1 MTSVDRRSFL
11 RNAVKVGGAA
21 ALAPSLA
28 GLAAC
33 NDPPLA
39 AGPDLHRSA
48 IPRAGRGFG
57 GYGPLAL
64 SPDVPELLIPEGF
77 KVVKLSTTFQPSL
90 ADPSYKVPAAVD
102 GMAAFTVGRDRVRLV
117 RNHEV
122 RDGAGAAPLIG
133 PKPYDAR
140 AGGGTSTLEV
150 RVLRARDDDD
160 DHRGHGGH
168 GHDGHGRVVGVEL
181 LKEFSSISGT
191 IVNCA
196 GGPTS
201 WGSWLTCEETVAGT
215 NAGFAEPH
223 GYVFDVPASANGTVE
238 PIALKA
244 MGRFSHEAIA
254 MDFRSGFIY
263 ETEDQTF
270 NGTTLLGSGLYRFV
284 PNDSRRLHRGGRL
297 QALAVVGQRNYNA
310 TRDQTP
316 GQILPVTWVDID
328 DPDPDNTETDPFA
341 VLRQGLDKG
350 AGFFQRLEGCWYGDG
365 SIFFNSTSGGNA
377 GRGQVWQYKPRG
389 GRHEQLRGRVA
400 GTLSL
405 IFESP
410 GADVLDSPDN
420 ITVSPRGGLVLCE
433 DGGGVQFMRGL
444 TQRGEIFDLVQTN
457 GNLSEFAGATFSEDG
472 DVLFFNMQGATSV
485 LGSEPGFTFAMFGP
499 WEDGALG

>member
-1 MTSVDRRSFL
+1 MASVDRRSFL
-11 RNAVKVGGAA
+11 RSAMKVGGAA

-33 NDPPLA
+33 NDVPVA
-39 AGPDLHRSA
+39 AGPQLHQAR
-48 IPRAGRGFG
+48 IPRAARGFG
-57 GYGPLAL
+57 GYGPLVP
-64 SPDVPELLIPEGF
+64 SPDVAELLIPEGF

-90 ADPSYKVPAAVD
+90 VDPQYIVPAALD
-102 GMAAFTVGRDRVRLV
+102 GMAAFTVGRDRIRLV

-122 RDGAGAAPLIG
+122 RDGAGVAPLIG
-133 PKPYDAR
+133 PNPYDTT
-140 AGGGTSTLEV
+140 AGAGTSTLEV
-150 RVLRARDDDD
+150 RIIRERDDDR
-160 DHRGHGGH
+160 RGHGRNH
-168 GHDGHGRVVGVEL
+168 GNVVDVQL
-181 LKEFSSISGT
+181 RKEFSSISGT
-191 IVNCA
+191 FVNCA

-215 NAGFAEPH
+215 QAGFAQPH
-223 GYVFDVPASANGTVE
+223 GYVFDVPARANHCVE
-238 PIALKA
+238 PVAIKA

-254 MDFRSGFIY
+254 MDSRSGLIY

-270 NGTTLLGSGLYRFV
+270 DGANRLGSGLYRFV
-284 PNDSRRLHRGGRL
+284 PEDGRRLHRGGKL
-297 QALAVVGQRNYNA
+297 QVLAVVGQRNYNA

-328 DPDPDNTETDPFA
+328 DPDPANTESDPFA

-350 AGFFQRLEGCWYGDG
+350 AAFFQRLEGCWHGDN
-365 SIFFNSTSGGNA
+365 SIFFNATSGGNA
-377 GRGQVWQYKPRG
+377 GSGQVWQYKPRG
-389 GRHEQLRGRVA
+389 SLHNQLRGNVA
-400 GTLSL
+400 GTLML

-433 DGGGVQFMRGL
+433 DGDDVQFIRGL

-472 DVLFFNMQGATSV
+472 DVLFFNMQGSTSA
-485 LGSEPGFTFAMFGP
+485 LGTTPGFTFAMFGP